1 MLTREPLSEQVKSH
15 VRHQIVGG
23 EYEPETKVG
32 IAQVAE
38 ELGVS
43 PTPVREAFAQLVSE
57 GFLTLSPNRGFY
69 VRPLDIEEVGGLLP
83 ILSTL
88 EDLALR
94 TVPPVDAEQAATLRE
109 LNRQLLESVKH
120 SAVRAMLVNQQ
131 WHATLMERCG
141 NRELQRVIAQL
152 RARTFRYEYV
162 YYKFQQDDVEEQA
175 RQHDEILTAL
185 ERGDR
190 RLAREVMSKHWDHNL
205 QLMVPSGHEN
215 EG

>member
-1 MLTREPLSEQVKSH
+1 MPPQQLDVVSIIIGHQDGVVVDADVPVEAAEKMGGKMIGFPTLIGFSE
-15 VRHQIVGG
+15 
-23 EYEPETKVG
+23 
-32 IAQVAE
+32 A
-38 ELGVS
+38 L
-43 PTPVREAFAQLVSE
+43 AQLVSE
-57 GFLTLSPNRGFY
+57 GFLSLSPNRGFY

-120 SAVRAMLVNQQ
+120 SAVRAMLINQQ
-131 WHATLMERCG
+131 WHAGLMERCG
-141 NRELQRVIAQL
+141 NRELQRVIGQL

-175 RQHDEILTAL
+175 RQHEEILTAL

-190 RLAREVMSKHWDHNL
+190 RLAREVMSKHWDHDL